1 MLPTKKETRELTEQ
15 QENFL
20 TALFG
25 EAHGSPKKAGEIAGY
40 ALNSYPKVIKAL
52 KEEILERA
60 EYSLALNSAKAVK
73 GLVDALDEDGKTPG
87 VNIRMEAAKQIL
99 DRVGLVKKDKIREQL
114 LSTAERGYK
123 EREIKEELKIRPESP
138 EWKKEKRVK
147 KKQKSQWL

>member
-40 ALNSYPKVIKAL
+40 APSSYPKVVKAL

-60 EYSLALNSAKAVK
+60 
-73 GLVDALDEDGKTPG
+73 
-87 VNIRMEAAKQIL
+87 NILLHLI
-99 DRVGLVKKDKIREQL
+99 QL
-114 LSTAERGYK
+114 
-123 EREIKEELKIRPESP
+123 
-138 EWKKEKRVK
+138 KRK
-147 KKQKSQWL
+147 RFS

>member
-1 MLPTKKETRELTEQ
+1 MLTTKKETKELTEQ
-15 QENFL
+15 QQEFL

-25 EAHGSPKKAGEIAGY
+25 EAEGSPKKAGEIAGY
-40 ALNSYPKVIKAL
+40 APSSYPKVIKAL

-99 DRVGLVKKDKIREQL
+99 DRVGLVKKDKIDITGQVAHGIFIL
-114 LSTAERGYK
+114 PAKDG
-123 EREIKEELKIRPESP
+123 IN
-138 EWKKEKRVK
+138 
-147 KKQKSQWL
+147 

>member
-1 MLPTKKETRELTEQ
+1 MLPTKKETRELKEQ
-15 QENFL
+15 QQSFL

-25 EAHGSPKKAGEIAGY
+25 EAEGSPKKAGEIAGY
-40 ALNSYPKVIKAL
+40 AQNSYPKVVKAL

-99 DRVGLVKKDKIREQL
+99 DRVGLVKKDKIDITGQVAHGIFIL
-114 LSTAERGYK
+114 PAKDGTN
-123 EREIKEELKIRPESP
+123 
-138 EWKKEKRVK
+138 
-147 KKQKSQWL
+147 

>member
-40 ALNSYPKVIKAL
+40 
-52 KEEILERA
+52 
-60 EYSLALNSAKAVK
+60 ALNSAKAVK

-99 DRVGLVKKDKIREQL
+99 DRVGLVKKDKIDITGQVAHGIFIL
-114 LSTAERGYK
+114 PAKDG
-123 EREIKEELKIRPESP
+123 IN
-138 EWKKEKRVK
+138 
-147 KKQKSQWL
+147 